1 MCILCFVSV
10 CHDVFIYHI
19 CSRVLRVHMFLCVNM
34 WYMYQLCGKI
44 NSNQHGKMN
53 IFTCSH
59 AHSAAV
65 STFKWH
71 FCPDKYWKWTR
82 PPLSTFLRLHP
93 FTAYMWAHLHS
104 DQFSV
109 AMSKSYFQYLLCW
122 GVAREWGGSISKST
136 IGKYIRVLSIEMPS
150 TDRNMNRLGAL
161 QSWKGRV
168 WRMGGEPL
176 QIDSR
181 SFPAKTDQKGWNAFN
196 KGEICA

>member
-1 MCILCFVSV
+1 
-10 CHDVFIYHI
+10 
-19 CSRVLRVHMFLCVNM
+19 
-34 WYMYQLCGKI
+34 MYQLCGKI

-122 GVAREWGGSISKST
+122 GVAREWGGSISKSS
-136 IGKYIRVLSIEMPS
+136 IGISKNISECYLLKCHLQIEIWTDWVHCRVE
-150 TDRNMNRLGAL
+150 
-161 QSWKGRV
+161 RV
-168 WRMGGEPL
+168 WRIGGEPL

-181 SFPAKTDQKGWNAFN
+181 SCPAKTDQKGWNAFN

>member
-93 FTAYMWAHLHS
+93 FAGLYCGHIYIQTGSALQCQNHISNIYFVKVWQENGKEAH
-104 DQFSV
+104 QKV
-109 AMSKSYFQYLLCW
+109 ALESQKH
-122 GVAREWGGSISKST
+122 
-136 IGKYIRVLSIEMPS
+136 IRVLSIEMPS

-161 QSWKGRV
+161 QSWKGLENGRGAVTNWQQELSGKNWSKRV
-168 WRMGGEPL
+168 KCL
-176 QIDSR
+176 
-181 SFPAKTDQKGWNAFN
+181 
-196 KGEICA
+196 

>member
-1 MCILCFVSV
+1 
-10 CHDVFIYHI
+10 
-19 CSRVLRVHMFLCVNM
+19 
-34 WYMYQLCGKI
+34 MYQLCGKI

-93 FTAYMWAHLHS
+93 FAGLYCRHIYIQTGASSALQCQNHISNIYFVEVWQENGEEAY
-104 DQFSV
+104 QKV
-109 AMSKSYFQYLLCW
+109 ALESQ
-122 GVAREWGGSISKST
+122 
-136 IGKYIRVLSIEMPS
+136 KYIRVLSIEMPS

-168 WRMGGEPL
+168 WRIGGEPL

>member
-1 MCILCFVSV
+1 
-10 CHDVFIYHI
+10 
-19 CSRVLRVHMFLCVNM
+19 
-34 WYMYQLCGKI
+34 
-44 NSNQHGKMN
+44 MN

-122 GVAREWGGSISKST
+122 GVAREWGGSISKSS
-136 IGKYIRVLSIEMPS
+136 IGISKNISECYLLKCHLQIEIWTDWVHCRVERVGFGEWEGSRYKLTAGAFRQKLIKKGEMLLIRVRSVLNFKWCS
-150 TDRNMNRLGAL
+150 LHLKAL
-161 QSWKGRV
+161 WT
-168 WRMGGEPL
+168 EL
-176 QIDSR
+176 
-181 SFPAKTDQKGWNAFN
+181 N
-196 KGEICA
+196 